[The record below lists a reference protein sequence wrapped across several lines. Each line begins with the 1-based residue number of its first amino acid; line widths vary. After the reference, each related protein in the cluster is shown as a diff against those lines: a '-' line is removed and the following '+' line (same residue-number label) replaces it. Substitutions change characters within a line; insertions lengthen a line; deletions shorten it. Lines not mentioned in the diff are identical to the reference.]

1 MEVQPNGFT
10 QGSDNVRERAELSY
24 IIWTLSVCVCIH
36 MYVFAVKLFEV
47 IETEKTLYLVME
59 YASGG

>member
-1 MEVQPNGFT
+1 MEGQPDSFT

-24 IIWTLSVCVCIH
+24 IIWTLSVCVY